1 MVQVELAD
9 SVGCSCFVICLK
21 LLCRGTDSTEA
32 SNKFPFWIETHDD
45 RRDRQVENKKTES
58 RFILWYECMETG
70 RERERERRRKGVS
83 SDMQVR

>member
-9 SVGCSCFVICLK
+9 SVGCLCFVICLK

-45 RRDRQVENKKTES
+45 RRDRQVENKK
-58 RFILWYECMETG
+58 RNPDLFCGMNVWKLGG
-70 RERERERRRKGVS
+70 REREREGGRA
-83 SDMQVR
+83 